1 MPLRSPYFPLFL
13 GDFAFA
19 NVHLYQ
25 AQDSLEVS
33 GVLTVMT
40 LGMLVNL
47 CRQIVFVCFFNII
60 SLVLTMLPGR
70 FYAAFAKTAFKGESQ
85 QSLHHF
91 WYVSYRNKSTS
102 HLEVLLPFYSAI
114 TVFA

>member
-1 MPLRSPYFPLFL
+1 MVLGRTFDAGSIIKFL
-13 GDFAFA
+13 SEVSLGAVALGLAFGIMSILWLGFIFNDTIIEIA
-19 NVHLYQ
+19 LTLAVSYIAFFT

-40 LGMLVNL
+40 LGM
-47 CRQIVFVCFFNII
+47 
-60 SLVLTMLPGR
+60 

-91 WYVSYRNKSTS
+91 WYVSYRNKSAS
-102 HLEVLLPFYSAI
+102 Q
-114 TVFA
+114 